1 MAASGGFSGG
11 TAHSL
16 LGVMELAARDKN
28 TRRIMADAYSLVP
41 DGPRGPDKGDHFFV
55 GYDNDVAAVV
65 GPFIMGPVNAR
76 VVRRSNA
83 LLQQRYG
90 NSFSYVEQMRTGRGV
105 AGHLAGQTLRAGM
118 GFVVGVAATGVGR
131 SVLRRVFPA
140 QGTGPSD
147 ESCAKGFFTAHLH
160 GHRKDGAH
168 FKAIVKAKKDPGY
181 GATGDMIV
189 ESALRLL
196 DDEASLG
203 DAGVTTPAAALGLP
217 LVERLRRRGMTF
229 DVERLAQA

>member
-1 MAASGGFSGG
+1 
-11 TAHSL
+11 
-16 LGVMELAARDKN
+16 MELAARDKN
-28 TRRIMADAYSLVP
+28 TRRLMADAYSLVP
-41 DGPRGPDKGDHFFV
+41 DGPRGPDKGEHLFV
-55 GYDNDVAAVV
+55 GTDDDVAAVV
-65 GPFIMGPVNAR
+65 GPFFMGPVNAR

-90 NSFSYVEQMRTGRGV
+90 TSFSYVEQMRTGRGLS
-105 AGHLAGQTLRAGM
+105 GHLAAHAVRVGM
-118 GFVVGVAATGVGR
+118 GVVVGTAATRVGR
-131 SVLRRVFPA
+131 SLLRRVFPA

-147 ESCAKGFFTAHLH
+147 EACKNGFFSAQLH
-160 GHRKDGAH
+160 GHRHDGAH
-168 FKAIVKAKKDPGY
+168 FKAIVKAQKDPGY

-203 DAGVTTPAAALGLP
+203 SAGVTTPAAALGLP

-229 DVERLAQA
+229 DVERLARA